1 MDRFDICDAFYVFG
15 MLWHDGQNS
24 KAYGYLSRLANMG
37 YKPSL
42 TTERCKL
49 TSPGARAVYRELC
62 RSHGC

>member
-15 MLWHDGQNS
+15 VLWHGGQGS

-37 YKPSL
+37 YKPGH
-42 TTERCKL
+42 TVQKGKL
-49 TSPGARAVYRELC
+49 ESPGARAVYRELC